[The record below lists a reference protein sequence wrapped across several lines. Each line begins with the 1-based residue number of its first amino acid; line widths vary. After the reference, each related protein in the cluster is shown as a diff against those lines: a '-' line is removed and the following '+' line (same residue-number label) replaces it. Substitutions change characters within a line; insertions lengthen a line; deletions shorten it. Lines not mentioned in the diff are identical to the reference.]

1 MKNLKTPMALAILLA
16 AAPAVN
22 AADLTITGEIVE
34 TTCTATI
41 NGGVA
46 VTMGKMDLEDLKGND
61 RIGRRDLDVEVACP
75 GASGS
80 HDVAV
85 KFSGPTTAD
94 GALELTTGGAA
105 GVAYKIFDT
114 TDTQLKINTAPTQFV
129 NVTDTAPNTV
139 KHSVWYTK
147 TGLLMMWWPAWPT
160 RPRRWTSSTSKRTPP
175 GAARSSGRAA
185 RVLYSS
191 WTPTYL

>member
-22 AADLTITGEIVE
+22 AADLTITGKIEQ
-34 TTCTATI
+34 TSCTAVI

-46 VTMGKMDLEDLKGND
+46 VAMGKMDIEDLKNNK

-85 KFSGPTTAD
+85 KFSGSSTAD
-94 GALELTTGGAA
+94 GALALTAA
-105 GVAYKIFDT
+105 SDAEGVAYEIYDS
-114 TDTQLKINTAPTQFV
+114 TDTLLKVNTAPTQFV
-129 NVTDTAPNTV
+129 NVTDTAPQTI
-139 KHSVWYTK
+139 KHAVWYAK
-147 TGLLMMWWPAWPT
+147 TGATLVAGDANATAQMDIIY
-160 RPRRWTSSTSKRTPP
+160 K
-175 GAARSSGRAA
+175 
-185 RVLYSS
+185 
-191 WTPTYL
+191 

>member
-147 TGLLMMWWPAWPT
+147 TG
-160 RPRRWTSSTSKRTPP
+160 
-175 GAARSSGRAA
+175 AADDVVAGVANA
-185 RVLYSS
+185 TAQMDIVYK
-191 WTPTYL
+191 

>member
-22 AADLTITGEIVE
+22 AADLTISGEIVE

-46 VTMGKMDLEDLKGND
+46 VTMGKMDLEDLKGSD

-94 GALELTTGGAA
+94 GALALTAA
-105 GVAYKIFDT
+105 SAAKGVAYKIFDT

-129 NVTDTAPNTV
+129 NVTDTASNIV

-147 TGLLMMWWPAWPT
+147 TG
-160 RPRRWTSSTSKRTPP
+160 
-175 GAARSSGRAA
+175 AAADVEAGSANA
-185 RVLYSS
+185 TAQMDIVYK
-191 WTPTYL
+191 